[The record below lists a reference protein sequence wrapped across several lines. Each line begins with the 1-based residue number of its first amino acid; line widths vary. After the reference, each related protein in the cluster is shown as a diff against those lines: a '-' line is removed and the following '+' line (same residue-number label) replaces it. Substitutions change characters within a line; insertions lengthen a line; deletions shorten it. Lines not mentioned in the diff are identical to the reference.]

1 MTDPINLLDEAS
13 WLDFPAW
20 RDDDPLSACVEDG
33 RTVGDLRRLLALA
46 RDAEGLRAALHIGET
61 WPEAISD
68 GLTLPCADCGEV
80 PRFDFHVNPEFWSRW
95 VPGPERTGVIC
106 LPCLDRRS
114 GGVGLA
120 AALGSIQWTGTGHTV
135 VLEPSRRYEYATLE
149 GTDR

>member
-46 RDAEGLRAALHIGET
+46 RDAERLRGLLGRLVSLG
-61 WPEAISD
+61 WLMDS
-68 GLTLPCADCGEV
+68 LPDDELAHDLY
-80 PRFDFHVNPEFWSRW
+80 NY
-95 VPGPERTGVIC
+95 
-106 LPCLDRRS
+106 DR
-114 GGVGLA
+114 
-120 AALGSIQWTGTGHTV
+120 
-135 VLEPSRRYEYATLE
+135 ATLE